1 MFQEEG
7 TECAKAQKRNR
18 ALYVFKEMKQAERRL
33 STDYKREG
41 RLLELKAIRVL
52 KKVLDQRIDQGLN
65 YAGTIIRYLEFT
77 YEGNGEP
84 LDGEQSRGMVGS
96 DLFWKILLA
105 LERSEIMGM
114 GLGMTTEVKKKKIQL

>member
-1 MFQEEG
+1 
-7 TECAKAQKRNR
+7 
-18 ALYVFKEMKQAERRL
+18 MKQAERGL

-105 LERSEIMGM
+105 LERSETMGM
-114 GLGMTTEVKKKKIQL
+114 GLGMTTEVKKKKKYNFEGIYGAPGE